1 LIVEEEVAQGPSLA
15 ELFQKNRKKM
25 MEKYE
30 QHQKEH
36 PEKPEVKEPKP
47 VRTKEEILKQRK
59 AMMEYKAPL
68 TAKAQQQ
75 SQAEREAQKEGG
87 INDPFKKSRKSKSKE
102 PKPEL
107 LDRLAFGKKATV
119 DKKEMLK
126 LTNKNYE
133 MLPEVKKKKEE
144 EKKKEEQRLRREN
157 AKKLDKVSNL
167 SGDIVLTN
175 FNRR

>member
-1 LIVEEEVAQGPSLA
+1 MEEQGQGPSLA

-25 MEKYE
+25 VEKYE

-36 PEKPEVKEPKP
+36 PEKPEVKEAKP

-68 TAKAQQQ
+68 SVKAKEKNTQ
-75 SQAEREAQKEGG
+75 EREEEGG
-87 INDPFKKSRKSKSKE
+87 MNDPFKKGRKSKSKE

-119 DKKEMLK
+119 L
-126 LTNKNYE
+126 
-133 MLPEVKKKKEE
+133 
-144 EKKKEEQRLRREN
+144 
-157 AKKLDKVSNL
+157 
-167 SGDIVLTN
+167 IWC
-175 FNRR
+175 